1 MTTDSIEWRV
11 VGCAPAYE
19 VSNDGRLRRGSREIK
34 GYRLRNGYIGCSVSQ
49 DGGRR
54 STTIHALVAEAFIPN
69 PEGKPE
75 VNHKNGIKDDNRLEN
90 LEWVTRSENIR
101 HSFDVLG
108 NKGRPKK
115 PKPASTIPDLRR
127 RLIIEDYDTGAVR
140 RTVFDLHA
148 TTRIDSYYVTIDG
161 KPQEGRLGWSRI
173 LDRVRL
179 AMPRKCSPRWVEG

>member
-69 PEGKPE
+69 PGGKPE
-75 VNHKNGIKDDNRLEN
+75 VNHKNGVKDDNRAEN
-90 LEWVTRSENIR
+90 LEWVTHSENIL
-101 HSFDVLG
+101 HSLDVLG
-108 NKGRPKK
+108 NRPK
-115 PKPASTIPDLRR
+115 PKPPKPVDTRPVMTMRLEVAGEDDCFIEAFDGGRPGRLRTMVNGEHWPKLATTTELMDWLRR
-127 RLIIEDYDTGAVR
+127 RLP
-140 RTVFDLHA
+140 RT
-148 TTRIDSYYVTIDG
+148 
-161 KPQEGRLGWSRI
+161 
-173 LDRVRL
+173 
-179 AMPRKCSPRWVEG
+179 SPKRAIPE

>member
-69 PEGKPE
+69 PGGKPE
-75 VNHKNGIKDDNRLEN
+75 VNHKNGVKDDNRASN
-90 LEWVTRSENIR
+90 LEWVTHSENLR
-101 HSFDVLG
+101 HSYDVLG
-108 NKGRPKK
+108 NKGRPRTRPIHDPTPQELSRIEIHDATTGEDFHIVVVSGTRPGNLRVMVNGEHW
-115 PKPASTIPDLRR
+115 PKLDTTTELMAWLRR
-127 RLIIEDYDTGAVR
+127 RLP
-140 RTVFDLHA
+140 RT
-148 TTRIDSYYVTIDG
+148 
-161 KPQEGRLGWSRI
+161 
-173 LDRVRL
+173 
-179 AMPRKCSPRWVEG
+179 SPKRAIPE